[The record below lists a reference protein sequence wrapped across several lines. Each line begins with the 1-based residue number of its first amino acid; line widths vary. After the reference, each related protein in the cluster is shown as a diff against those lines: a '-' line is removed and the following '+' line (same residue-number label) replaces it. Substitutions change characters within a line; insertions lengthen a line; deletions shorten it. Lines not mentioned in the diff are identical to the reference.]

1 MPLHVQLLPT
11 SPGDRSQ
18 IQSLTTF
25 IINGTI
31 ALDAGS
37 LGFALQ
43 GDDLARV
50 GNIILTH
57 SHLDHVASLPMA
69 IAELFPKLRR
79 PIRVYG
85 TQVVIQAVQEHILNG
100 VIWPDFSRIKM
111 LKSDRMAVEFV
122 MIKPGVPFTI
132 DGVEFTAVEVN
143 HEVPTIG
150 LIAKTSDAAIAFT
163 SDTGI
168 TDDIWRA
175 ASAHPNLRA
184 VFVDC
189 SFPDE
194 LSELAIT
201 SGHLT
206 PAQIATESKKLT
218 RPAKILCVHIKP
230 DTREKVLEQIA
241 DHAKDQMCAVEIGRT
256 YRFDATGCD

>member
-1 MPLHVQLLPT
+1 MPLHIQLLPT

-18 IQSLTTF
+18 IQCLTTF
-25 IINGTI
+25 IINGTV

-43 GDDLARV
+43 GEELARV
-50 GNIILTH
+50 GSVILTH

-79 PIRVYG
+79 PIKVYG

-111 LKSDRMAVEFV
+111 LGSERMAVEFV
-122 MIKPGVPFTI
+122 TIVPGAPFSI
-132 DGVEFTAVEVN
+132 DGIEFTAVEVN
-143 HEVPTIG
+143 HEVPTVGIV
-150 LIAKTSDAAIAFT
+150 ARTADAAVAFT

-168 TDDIWRA
+168 TDAIWSA
-175 ASAHPNLRA
+175 ASAQPNLRA

-194 LSELAIT
+194 LAELAIQ

-206 PAQIATESKKLT
+206 PAQVAAEAKKLN
-218 RPAKILCVHIKP
+218 RPAKIMCVHIKP
-230 DTREKVLEQIA
+230 DTREKVLEEIA
-241 DHAKDQMCAVEIGRT
+241 AHAQHGMSAVEIGRT
-256 YRFDATGCD
+256 YRFDATACS